1 MTPKAYSTA
10 QTRTKQTN
18 KKSNKQTKWDT
29 KRKMAI

>member
-18 KKSNKQTKWDT
+18 KKSVQWDA